1 MNALTLDDVT
11 VSYGGRRAVDH
22 LSLEIPRGALYG
34 VVGPN
39 GAGKTTALAV
49 AVGMRR
55 PDSGTV
61 HVHGVNLWREQVRAK
76 RLIGVLPD
84 GLALPEQLTGREALR
99 YLGMLR
105 GLDAR
110 IVEQRSAGLL
120 AVLGLA
126 AEQGKLIAEYSTG
139 MRKKIGLALALLRRP
154 RLLVLDEPLEAVD
167 PMSALTARAILRRF
181 VAGGGTVL
189 ISSHVMPLV
198 EQLCDHVTMINE
210 GRLVAQGRI
219 TEVLGTRSLED
230 VFAGRLGAPA
240 PCLGELDRL

>member
-61 HVHGVNLWREQVRAK
+61 HVYGVNLWREQARAK

-198 EQLCDHVTMINE
+198 EQLCDHVAMIHE
-210 GRLVAQGRI
+210 GRLVAQGKI
-219 TEVLGTRSLED
+219 TEVRGTRSLEE
-230 VFAGRLGAPA
+230 RLRGTARRPGS
-240 PCLGELDRL
+240 LHR